1 MTTAIITGASNGI
14 GLEIAKRL
22 AQQEINLVLV
32 ARSADKLQEIAN
44 KLSQAYHIKCIA
56 MPCDLTQPN
65 AVEDLYK
72 ELETVEINFL
82 INNAGCGD
90 FGLFQDISWQKYQQT
105 LNLNIAVLTEMTH
118 RFLPK
123 MLEQKYGQIINI
135 ASTAAF
141 QPLPWMAVYAAT
153 KSYVL
158 SLSEALNYE
167 LKDTSIRVLAIC
179 PGATNTGF
187 AAAAEGNQS
196 NNFADGNMSS
206 VSDVADFAVMK
217 ILEGQGG
224 VAVHGV
230 KNKVMSLLAPMS
242 PKTLVLRLA
251 ANVMQPL

>member
-1 MTTAIITGASNGI
+1 MTRAIITGASNGI

-22 AQQEINLVLV
+22 AQQNVNLILV
-32 ARSADKLQEIAN
+32 ARSKNKLQEIAN
-44 KLSQAYHIKCIA
+44 QLEHSYHIQCMV
-56 MPCDLTQPN
+56 MPSDLTQPN
-65 AVEDLYK
+65 AVEDLYQALANIK
-72 ELETVEINFL
+72 IDFL

-90 FGLFQDISWQKYQQT
+90 FGLFQDVSWDKYQQT
-105 LNLNIAVLTEMTH
+105 LNLNIIALTKMTH

-123 MLEQKYGQIINI
+123 MLEQKSGQIINI

-187 AAAAEGNQS
+187 AAAAEGNNS
-196 NNFADGNMSS
+196 NNFTDHNMSS
-206 VSDVADFAVMK
+206 VDEVAEFTVQK
-217 ILEGQGG
+217 ILEAKGG
-224 VAVHGV
+224 VAVHGL
-230 KNKVMSLLAPMS
+230 KNKAMSILAPMS
-242 PKTLVLRLA
+242 PKTLVLRMA
-251 ANVMQPL
+251 ANVMQPY

>member
-1 MTTAIITGASNGI
+1 MTTALITGASNGI

-22 AQQEINLVLV
+22 AQAEINLILV
-32 ARSADKLQEIAN
+32 ARSEQKLKDIAH
-44 KLSQAYHIKCIA
+44 KLSTAYSIKCIA
-56 MPCDLTQPN
+56 IPLDLTAPH
-65 AVEDLYK
+65 AVEKLYAQ
-72 ELETVEINFL
+72 VEHMDIDVL

-90 FGLFQDISWQKYQQT
+90 YGLFQEISWQKYQQT

-123 MLEQKYGQIINI
+123 LLNQNFGQIVNI

-167 LKDTSIRVLAIC
+167 LKETPVNVLAIC
-179 PGATNTGF
+179 PGATDTGF
-187 AAAAEGNQS
+187 AAAAEGNNS
-196 NNFADGNMSS
+196 NNFSDGNMSS
-206 VSDVADFAVMK
+206 VDAVADFAVQK
-217 ILEGQGG
+217 ILEGKGG

-230 KNKVMSLLAPMS
+230 KNKVMSILVPMS
-242 PKTLVLRLA
+242 PKFVVLRMA
-251 ANVMQPL
+251 ANVMQPS